1 MQAVGGGEGDGGAV
15 DEGDGF
21 ARASEAEGRWGGR
34 GWGQEVEGQGVE
46 GGGGEG
52 IGVGVVHGGE
62 DKLGG
67 GKVMAVRAVA
77 VMVSF

>member
-1 MQAVGGGEGDGGAV
+1 MQAVGGSEGDGGAV
-15 DEGDGF
+15 DEGEGL
-21 ARASEAEGRWGGR
+21 AGASEAEGRWGGR

-52 IGVGVVHGGE
+52 VGVGVVHGGE
-62 DKLGG
+62 DNLGG
-67 GKVMAVRAVA
+67 GKVMAVKAVA